1 MAILTSGNGDLEKK
15 LLVTLNVS
23 KASNDLA
30 MDSRRFGRPEGSFS
44 YRSHV
49 VDTEPDEKG
58 TEAEKKT
65 TCEELTL
72 VQYSIQVVLN

>member
-1 MAILTSGNGDLEKK
+1 M
-15 LLVTLNVS
+15 S

-49 VDTEPDEKG
+49 VDTEPEEKG

-65 TCEELTL
+65 TCEELTHITYRL
-72 VQYSIQVVLN
+72 S